1 MSTSTMWGHLLRAG
15 ASDCAQ
21 RVKGR
26 DLVDVHVLLDA
37 PTRDALDLIISVL
50 WASTPRRL
58 SRSEV
63 VRELIAQSA
72 AIVASDASDWSSL
85 PDYDRMRRLSEIVAR
100 VPSPRPIVDPWRS

>member
-1 MSTSTMWGHLLRAG
+1 MSTMWGHLLRAG

-63 VRELIAQSA
+63 VREIISQAVV
-72 AIVASDASDWSSL
+72 IVASDASDWSSL

-100 VPSPRPIVDPWRS
+100 VPSPRPIVDPWRA

>member
-1 MSTSTMWGHLLRAG
+1 MAMSTMWGDLLRAG
-15 ASDCAQ
+15 AADCAQ

-37 PTRDALDLIISVL
+37 PTRDALDMIISVL

-63 VRELIAQSA
+63 VRELIARAA
-72 AIVASDASDWSSL
+72 AIVAADASDWSSL

-100 VPSPRPIVDPWRS
+100 VPSPRPIVQPF